1 MANKLKN
8 IFSNDSPEYESTLK
22 FRDND
27 AYRNFQA
34 AMEAVQNDGCP
45 VPVDGVESISLYLQ
59 DHGVRLPLD
68 QHTEISYFVIGP
80 MIEAAPISVSW
91 PGGEK
96 TYDFKRYRINEGIV
110 LETEKSAVVY
120 LKLLF
125 SQDAQRVRI
134 TYQIQYQHAESIGD
148 IVFELMACISFLSK
162 FTGSTAKVERTEEAD
177 RIREIIKYLRYT
189 EGFISRLSAVEQK
202 LSVKFDPQKLN
213 SLSREDQQDAEELYL
228 LLCRELPLRL
238 NAKLNSADVSGIE
251 CAESK
256 NVLGVGQTIAL
267 SFVKDVHYDLLG
279 QQFTLYTANVL
290 VNAIIKDFQKD
301 GEKTTVYYGD
311 TDSQPMYISYSAYM
325 EERQAKQEAARNL
338 GSEKAYTEA
347 LTGIQYVK
355 NYIDEVELSQ
365 I

>member
-34 AMEAVQNDGCP
+34 AMEAVQNDGSA

-80 MIEAAPISVSW
+80 MIESAPISVSW

-96 TYDFKRYRINEGIV
+96 TYSFKRYRINEGIV

-120 LKLLF
+120 LKLVF
-125 SQDAQRVRI
+125 SQETQRVRI
-134 TYQIQYQHAESIGD
+134 TYQIQYQYAESISE
-148 IVFELMACISFLSK
+148 IAFELLACISFLSK
-162 FTGSTAKVERTEEAD
+162 FTGPTVKVERSEEAD
-177 RIREIIKYLRYT
+177 RIREIVRYLRYT
-189 EGFISRLSAVEQK
+189 EGFISRLYEVEKK
-202 LSVKFDPQKLN
+202 LSVTFDPQKLN

-251 CAESK
+251 CTENK
-256 NVLGVGQTIAL
+256 NVLSVGQAISL
-267 SFVKDVHYDLLG
+267 SFVRDVSYDLLG
-279 QQFTLYTANVL
+279 QQFTIYTANVL
-290 VNAIIKDFQKD
+290 VNAIIKDFQRD

-311 TDSQPMYISYSAYM
+311 TDSQPMYISYTAYL
-325 EERQAKQEAARNL
+325 EEGQAKQVAARNL
-338 GSEKAYTEA
+338 GAENAYIEA

-355 NYIDEVELSQ
+355 GYIDEVELS
-365 I
+365 